1 MFSQSDNQADGKRK
15 RLKLV
20 VNYKSY
26 PEAIKWH
33 KKRALEIHLSARYSY
48 WSGKR
53 DSNPR
58 LSAWEAARAT
68 RIYNVFDRLNID
80 KFSIW

>member
-1 MFSQSDNQADGKRK
+1 MKAS
-15 RLKLV
+15 L

-26 PEAIKWH
+26 PQSYPEAIKGH
-33 KKRALEIHLSARYSY
+33 KKRALEIHLSARYHL

-58 LSAWEAARAT
+58 LSAWEADTLPTELFPHLVGA
-68 RIYNVFDRLNID
+68 V
-80 KFSIW
+80 